1 MACHPAGPREELATV
16 MEILAYLDPGSASA
30 LLAAVLAA
38 IAGVGATIRVYG
50 AKLKDKLFFWKKS
63 EAAGNEAASDVTK
76 ADPPD
81 STPAEK

>member
-1 MACHPAGPREELATV
+1 

-63 EAAGNEAASDVTK
+63 DAADNDPTAAATT

-81 STPAEK
+81 SKPAEK

>member
-1 MACHPAGPREELATV
+1 

-38 IAGVGATIRVYG
+38 VAGVGATIRVYG

-63 EAAGNEAASDVTK
+63 EAGDEKTSSSAST
-76 ADPPD
+76 ADPAD
-81 STPAEK
+81 SKPAEK